1 MGYNKSGTTKDVRG
15 SPEVMEMNVDILSMG
30 VNIDSAQPNNS
41 SNHGYYTLHT
51 EIIYQFF
58 VEKEISLLPDSRF
71 IPSRSNGSNQSLRK
85 WSRKTFF

>member
-30 VNIDSAQPNNS
+30 VNIDSSQPNNS

-51 EIIYQFF
+51 EFNYHLNVRQ
-58 VEKEISLLPDSRF
+58 
-71 IPSRSNGSNQSLRK
+71 
-85 WSRKTFF
+85 